1 MIAREVEPDAAH
13 LRNHI
18 LDLEHLQLDREEAIS
33 HYAAQAEKRRLMFN
47 KGLKAKGLKRG
58 MLVLRYD
65 NRFDTR
71 KDKKFMPRWEGPYL
85 ILKKHSNGSYR
96 LRDISG
102 KVHKTRVN
110 GWRLKPYFQR
120 FDQVPFLEL
129 PEEVASSSNNLSS
142 DSELE
147 A

>member
-1 MIAREVEPDAAH
+1 
-13 LRNHI
+13 
-18 LDLEHLQLDREEAIS
+18 
-33 HYAAQAEKRRLMFN
+33 MFN

-96 LRDISG
+96 LRDVSG